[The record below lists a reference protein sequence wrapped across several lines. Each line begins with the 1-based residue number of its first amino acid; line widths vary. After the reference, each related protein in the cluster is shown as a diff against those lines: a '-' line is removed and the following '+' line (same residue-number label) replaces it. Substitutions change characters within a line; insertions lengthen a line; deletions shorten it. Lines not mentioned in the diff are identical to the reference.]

1 MQQLTSGAERF
12 LTKEKATMQLIGKMG
27 TVNADLR
34 NLSRTGACL
43 EWATEEFSVKEGD
56 LINVTVKLM
65 SVNRRYEMNAQVI
78 WKSGRKTGVQF
89 MTPNMVLERM
99 MLKKKEK

>member
-1 MQQLTSGAERF
+1 
-12 LTKEKATMQLIGKMG
+12 MQLIGKVG
-27 TVNADLR
+27 AVNADLR

-43 EWATEEFSVKEGD
+43 EWGTEELSIKEGD
-56 LINVTVKLM
+56 LINLTVKLL

-78 WKSGRKTGVQF
+78 WKSGKKTGVQF

-99 MLKKKEK
+99 MLKKKEE